1 MKAFLKREFKMNY
14 FRSLLP
20 SSSPAEIDPK
30 DELRQ
35 WQERSLH
42 ILLFGLFGISTI
54 IALLLIGPS
63 SVSNDWAYLYG
74 FIFLGASSL
83 ILFSI
88 RSVNYR
94 IRSIALLS
102 VFYVFSTIVF
112 IRNGWGGVA
121 LLLLLSFSFLATLF
135 LYLKPSRV
143 GIGLSIGTLLFWAVL
158 RSSNLVP
165 GIDQS
170 SSVINVIIDVVLV
183 FFIGIVGNFAI
194 STLKNKFINEHGKH
208 QLAQSKIDILTGE
221 IDSQRLSLEKR
232 VFQLRTASEIT
243 QTTSSIFDQQTLIQK
258 VADLIKDRFDLYYV
272 GIFLVD
278 EAREYAV
285 LKYGTGDAGRRMMA
299 SKHKLAVGG
308 YSMIGW
314 ATQTRKSRIA
324 LDVGEE
330 AVHFDNPLLPETR
343 SELALPI
350 VSANNLHGAMSIQSK
365 QVSAFDEN
373 DLIILQSVA
382 DSLAISLENA
392 ASFQKNQKALEDIRV
407 LNRAY
412 IKQAW
417 WDPLEVDQNLKF
429 DFENPQALETPE
441 NPKFIE
447 IPLLLRDEIIGKFNL
462 ELDNSVMSL
471 ETKEF
476 LETISVQTTVALEN
490 ARLIEESHMAVL
502 QEQQLNALTSQ
513 FSRAASIEDIL
524 KTAVIE
530 LGKLPSIHEATIAL
544 IPPEDVRSQDPRSM
558 IEKERE

>member
-1 MKAFLKREFKMNY
+1 MKPSLKRESNMTY

-20 SSSPAEIDPK
+20 SHSPSEIDPK

-42 ILLFGLFGISTI
+42 FLLIGLFSISTI
-54 IALLLIGPS
+54 IAFLLIGS
-63 SVSNDWAYLYG
+63 SSKSNDWTYLYG
-74 FIFLGASSL
+74 FAFLAASSL
-83 ILFSI
+83 TLFFLRGI
-88 RSVNYR
+88 NYR

-102 VFYVFSTIVF
+102 VFYIFSTIVF

-121 LLLLLSFSFLATLF
+121 LLLLLSFSYLATLF
-135 LYLKPSRV
+135 LYQKPSRV

-170 SSVINVIIDVVLV
+170 SSVLNVIIDVVLV
-183 FFIGIVGNFAI
+183 LFIGVVGNFAI
-194 STLKNKFINEHGKH
+194 STLKKKFIDEHGKH
-208 QLAQSKIDILTGE
+208 QLAQTKIEDLTSE
-221 IDSQRLSLEKR
+221 IDNQRQSLEKR

-350 VSANNLHGAMSIQSK
+350 VSGNNVLGAMSVQSK

-373 DLIILQSVA
+373 DLMILQSVA

-392 ASFQKNQKALEDIRV
+392 TSFQKNQKALEDIRI

-417 WDPLEVDQNLKF
+417 WDPLQIDQNLKF
-429 DFENPQALETPE
+429 DFENPQALEIPE
-441 NPKFIE
+441 NPNFIE
-447 IPLLLRDEIIGKFNL
+447 IPLLLRDEIIGKINL
-462 ELDNSVMSL
+462 EVDSYAMSL

-476 LETISVQTTVALEN
+476 LDTISVQTTVALEN

-502 QEQQLNALTSQ
+502 QEQQLNALTAQ
-513 FSRAASIEDIL
+513 FSRAASIEEIL

-530 LGKLPSIHEATIAL
+530 LGKLPMVHEASIAL
-544 IPPEDVRSQDPRSM
+544 VPPEDVKTQDSRSM
-558 IEKERE
+558 IEKESK